1 MTKNEFSIIAKT
13 IKTFYP
19 KENILK
25 EKEEMILWYEMVQ
38 DIPYEVA
45 STAIKKW
52 VSLNKW
58 SPTVADIREM
68 SADIIGNAKDEWEDA
83 WALVKKA
90 VSNYGYC
97 RTEEALESLPPLV
110 RKITEQ
116 LGFRSIC
123 MSEDEKIDRA
133 NFRNIYNREIEK
145 ERKNN
150 IVSKSVNEQ
159 IRQIQEGKLNA
170 IETGGQDCI

>member
-68 SADIIGNAKDEWEDA
+68 SAEIAGNEKEDWEDA

-90 VSNYGYC
+90 VSNFGAY
-97 RTEEALESLPPLV
+97 RSQEALDSLPPLV

-116 LGFRSIC
+116 LGFRNIC
-123 MSEDEKIDRA
+123 LSENEAVERA
-133 NFRNIYNREIEK
+133 NFRDIYKVAIEK

-159 IRQIQEGKLNA
+159 IRQIQEGQLNA
-170 IETGGQDCI
+170 IETRGQDCI